1 MALTYEPIN
10 TTTTTTLVTSVS
22 IGSIPSTYDD
32 LVLVVNASYGSGGG
46 GDLNIRFNSDSSAS
60 SYAYNRMTNGAP
72 ITISV
77 STSNTNLVHGD
88 ATPNSV
94 FVGDVLEY
102 KNTSVY
108 KTYMSFGGTITQNM
122 GGTTGV
128 WKNNAAIHTVSFYP
142 EFSGSTWAIGSTF
155 SIYGIKKA

>member
-22 IGSIPSTYDD
+22 MGSIPATYDD
-32 LVLVVNASYGSGGG
+32 LVLVVNANYGSGGG
-46 GDLNIRFNSDSSAS
+46 GDLNIRFNSDSGAS
-60 SYAYNRMTNGAP
+60 SYAYIRTINGSP
-72 ITISV
+72 LSISV
-77 STSNTNLVHGD
+77 NTNASNFVHGD

-94 FVGDVLEY
+94 FIGDVFEY

-108 KTYMSFGGTITQNM
+108 KTYMSRGGTVTANM
-122 GGTTGV
+122 GGTSGV
-128 WKNNAAIHTVSFYP
+128 WKSNAAIHTVSFHP